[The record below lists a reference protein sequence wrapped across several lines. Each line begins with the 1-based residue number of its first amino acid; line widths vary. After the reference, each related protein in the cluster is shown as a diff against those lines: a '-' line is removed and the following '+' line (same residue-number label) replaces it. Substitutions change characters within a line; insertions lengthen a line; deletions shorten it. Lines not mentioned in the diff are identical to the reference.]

1 MQRFSFVLTTLV
13 AGLAAAAAPQKP
25 IALHPENGHYL
36 VWHGKPTILITSG
49 EHYGGVLNR
58 DFDYVKYFDTLA
70 GLGFNLTRTFSGAY
84 CEPVGA
90 FNIENNTLAPL
101 PGRLICP
108 WARSEALGYR
118 NGGNKFD
125 LTRWDP
131 AYFARL
137 RDFVAQAQK
146 RGIAVELVLFC
157 PFYEEDMWALSPM
170 NAANNV
176 NGIGTM
182 VRTEVYTLEHPELL
196 AIQDA
201 MVEKI
206 VTELKDFDNLY
217 YEICNEPYFGGVTLE
232 WQAHIAATIARTEAP
247 LGVKHLIAQNI
258 ANKNKKIGRPDPNVS
273 IFNFHYA
280 KPPVAVTENYGL
292 NKVIAD
298 DETGFS
304 GSAPKPYRLE
314 AWDFM
319 IAGGGIF
326 SNLDY
331 SFSVGHEDGSGKVN
345 APGTGGPEI
354 HRQLGILKRFM
365 EGFDFIR
372 MAPNDSIIKGGVPE
386 KATARALVQEGRQ
399 YAIYING
406 GSRAELNV
414 ELPAGRYFAEWV
426 NTKTGKVDARQQID
440 HSGGVTL
447 LSSPQYTD
455 DIALRIMRQP

>member
-1 MQRFSFVLTTLV
+1 
-13 AGLAAAAAPQKP
+13 
-25 IALHPENGHYL
+25 
-36 VWHGKPTILITSG
+36 
-49 EHYGGVLNR
+49 
-58 DFDYVKYFDTLA
+58 
-70 GLGFNLTRTFSGAY
+70 
-84 CEPVGA
+84 
-90 FNIENNTLAPL
+90 
-101 PGRLICP
+101 
-108 WARSEALGYR
+108 
-118 NGGNKFD
+118 
-125 LTRWDP
+125 
-131 AYFARL
+131 
-137 RDFVAQAQK
+137 
-146 RGIAVELVLFC
+146 
-157 PFYEEDMWALSPM
+157 MWALSPM

-176 NGIGTM
+176 QRHRHDGPHRGLH
-182 VRTEVYTLEHPELL
+182 LEHPELL

-354 HRQLGILKRFM
+354 HSQLGILKRFM